1 VFYSDLPPD
10 AQARWT
16 ATLCPTTM
24 LSVAAPVG
32 NAGHLYHPMTYL
44 YCTRDA
50 AIPVALQRAMV
61 DRAID
66 AGADIETI
74 TCDAG
79 TCIVGGLVDVA
90 DAFMQVIHRS

>member
-16 ATLCPTTM
+16 ATLRPTTM